1 MKPGTCFVVLCSG
14 AVGLAIFSSAAAEP
28 DRESLRKA
36 LAFHA
41 SFDGQ
46 ADADFARGDKKIYT
60 SSDMKRTDAKAG
72 LHRGDVEIA
81 KGKGKFGDA
90 LRFGKND
97 KAVVFFQA
105 GKNLSY
111 RAKDWSGTVS
121 LLAPPR
127 S

>member
-1 MKPGTCFVVLCSG
+1 GGALMNIRCRPALGVVLM
-14 AVGLAIFSSAAAEP
+14 AMAIGLALFPSAAAEP
-28 DRESLRKA
+28 ARESLRKA
-36 LAFHA
+36 LTLHA

-60 SSDMKRTDAKAG
+60 ASNLKRTDSKAG
-72 LHRGDVEIA
+72 LHRADVDIA

-105 GKNLSY
+105 DK
-111 RAKDWSGTVS
+111 
-121 LLAPPR
+121 
-127 S
+127 